1 MQGVDLIEG
10 YVWGHRTDIDEYY
23 VIDNGVV
30 KKIVDLTAN
39 GKSIDEVVTY
49 IKKST
54 KLSPEIIKYIA
65 KQKMVM

>member
-23 VIDNGVV
+23 VIDEGVV
-30 KKIVDLTAN
+30 KEIGDLMES
-39 GKSIDEVVTY
+39 GKSIDEVVAHV
-49 IKKST
+49 KMSA